1 MMAGRR
7 PLTLCAAVLAGVA
20 VLAGGCG
27 SPGRPAATDAPA
39 APPGGGF
46 QSGDCNNVTDADVAE
61 AVGSSTFTKVV
72 DSDAGCFWQENT
84 MLGSFGAG
92 MGISTW
98 WYRGSD
104 MDTERTLE
112 QQAGRTLTELSVD
125 ATKVSRPRCQRLQHL
140 RFQGLGRHHLADPGD
155 EPGHAA
161 PDLVGL
167 PSGWLQLSQE
177 RVN

>member
-1 MMAGRR
+1 MASRT
-7 PLTLCAAVLAGVA
+7 PLNAFAALLSGVA
-20 VLAGGCG
+20 VLTAGCG
-27 SPGRPAATDAPA
+27 TPDRPAVTA
-39 APPGGGF
+39 APVATPVTGF
-46 QSGDCNNVTDADVAE
+46 QSGQCNNVTDSDVAK
-61 AVGSSTFTKVV
+61 AVGSGTFTKVV

-84 MLGSFGAG
+84 MLGTFGAG

-125 ATKVSRPRCQRLQHL
+125 GNKGFKAFDTNACSIYVSKGGDVITWSIQTMNPATL
-140 RFQGLGRHHLADPGD
+140 
-155 EPGHAA
+155 
-161 PDLVGL
+161 PDLCAITGQL
-167 PSGWLQLSQE
+167 AQLSQE